1 MSAEENKAIARRL
14 YEAASAG
21 GEYDEIADE
30 VLAPDYVGHM
40 PPYPDMH
47 GPDGDK
53 EFNARTL
60 TILPD
65 ARIEIEDMVAEGDR
79 VAVRWTLSGTHEG
92 TTRMGVAPPPARRWR
107 RASAMSSRSPTARSW
122 RGGATWTFWASC
134 SRWAPCPLPSKARLR
149 SRRK

>member
-65 ARIEIEDMVAEGDR
+65 ARIEIEDMVDEGDR

-92 TTRMGVAPPPARRWR
+92 TTRMDVALTGKEVE
-107 RASAMSSRSPTARSW
+107 ASICDVLTLADGKIVERGCHVDFLGLMQQMGAML
-122 RGGATWTFWASC
+122 
-134 SRWAPCPLPSKARLR
+134 APE
-149 SRRK
+149 